1 MRLLSTLGLVV
12 VAKYTSIWEIKQQ
25 GCMIS
30 SDGDNK
36 KMAVIFS
43 GKNVILFFVDRNG
56 NLCS

>member
-36 KMAVIFS
+36 HTVLKMKNGSNIFRKKCNIIFR
-43 GKNVILFFVDRNG
+43 G
-56 NLCS
+56 

>member
-36 KMAVIFS
+36 HSAQDEKWQ
-43 GKNVILFFVDRNG
+43 
-56 NLCS
+56 

>member
-1 MRLLSTLGLVV
+1 
-12 VAKYTSIWEIKQQ
+12 
-25 GCMIS
+25 MIS